1 MKERIDSIPIN
12 DAMANAGE
20 CPLCFIEKKVED
32 NALDYVLGSGSSY
45 MEYDTRE
52 MTDKAGFCRAHF
64 KKMYDYGN
72 TLGNAWILST
82 HYDTVIKEMTE
93 QFKNFKPG
101 KGKSGFSVGNLI
113 PGGVKSKMKL
123 GGSGNSFVS
132 KSNGT
137 GTGGVSAAGSDAA
150 GPSAN
155 SIVNWINMRNESCFI
170 CDNVKQSFADYIRV
184 FFGMYKK
191 DPEFRDKIRQS
202 QGFCL
207 SHFGVLCEAADEN
220 LNEAQLAEFYNEL
233 CPLMLDNMKR
243 LKEDVAWLIEKYD
256 YRNKDADWKNSKDAN
271 QRAMQK
277 LKGGYH
283 HLPPH
288 TGKK

>member
-12 DAMANAGE
+12 DAMDNAGE
-20 CPLCFIEKKVED
+20 CPLCFIEKRVED

-82 HYDTVIKEMTE
+82 HYDTVIREMTE

-101 KGKSGFSVGNLI
+101 KGKKTLPFGKKN
-113 PGGVKSKMKL
+113 
-123 GGSGNSFVS
+123 
-132 KSNGT
+132 
-137 GTGGVSAAGSDAA
+137 ADSD
-150 GPSAN
+150 N
-155 SIVNWINMRNESCFI
+155 SIVNWINDRNNSCFV
-170 CDNVKQSFADYIRV
+170 CENVKQSFADYIKV

-191 DPEFRDKIRQS
+191 DPEFREKVKS
-202 QGFCL
+202 GQGFCL

-220 LNEAQLAEFYNEL
+220 LAESQLKDFYDDL
-233 CPLMLDNMKR
+233 MPLMLDNMKR

-288 TGKK
+288 QAKK

>member
-1 MKERIDSIPIN
+1 MKEKLYNIPIN
-12 DAMANAGE
+12 DAMENAGE

-52 MTDKAGFCRAHF
+52 MTDKAGFCRAHL

-82 HYDTVIKEMTE
+82 HYDTIIKEMSA

-101 KGKSGFSVGNLI
+101 KGKSPLPFG
-113 PGGVKSKMKL
+113 KKK
-123 GGSGNSFVS
+123 GS
-132 KSNGT
+132 
-137 GTGGVSAAGSDAA
+137 SDN
-150 GPSAN
+150 P
-155 SIVNWINMRNESCFI
+155 IVNWINARNESCFI
-170 CDNVKQSFADYIRV
+170 CENVKESFNDYIRV
-184 FFGMYKK
+184 FFSMYKK
-191 DPEFRDKIRQS
+191 DPDFRAKIEAS

-207 SHFGVLCEAADEN
+207 SHFGILCEAADNSLDEKALADFYDN
-220 LNEAQLAEFYNEL
+220 LM
-233 CPLMLDNMKR
+233 PLMLDNMKR
-243 LKEDVAWLIEKYD
+243 VREDIGWLIEKYD

-271 QRAMQK
+271 QRGMQK

-288 TGKK
+288 QAKK

>member
-1 MKERIDSIPIN
+1 MKEKIHNIPIN

-20 CPLCFIEKKVED
+20 CPFCFIEKKVED
-32 NALDYVLGSGSSY
+32 DTLDYVLGSGSSY

-72 TLGNAWILST
+72 TLGSAWILST
-82 HYDTVIKEMTE
+82 HYDQILKEMDE
-93 QFKNFKPG
+93 KFKNFKPG
-101 KGKSGFSVGNLI
+101 KGKPALPFG
-113 PGGVKSKMKL
+113 KKKEET
-123 GGSGNSFVS
+123 
-132 KSNGT
+132 SNT
-137 GTGGVSAAGSDAA
+137 VVD
-150 GPSAN
+150 
-155 SIVNWINMRNESCFI
+155 WINDRNKSCFI
-170 CDNVKQSFADYIRV
+170 CKNVEESFNDYVAV
-184 FFGMYKK
+184 FFDMYKK
-191 DPEFRDKIRQS
+191 DSEFRAKTNSS

-207 SHFGVLCEAADEN
+207 SHFGILCEAADKS
-220 LNEAQLAEFYNEL
+220 LNEAQLKDFYDNML
-233 CPLMLDNMKR
+233 PLMRNNMAR

-288 TGKK
+288 QAKK

>member
-20 CPLCFIEKKVED
+20 CPLCFIEKRVEELS
-32 NALDYVLGSGSSY
+32 LDYVLGSGSSY

-82 HYDTVIKEMTE
+82 HYDMIIKEMTE

-101 KGKSGFSVGNLI
+101 KGKPGFSFGKKKAESEN
-113 PGGVKSKMKL
+113 
-123 GGSGNSFVS
+123 
-132 KSNGT
+132 T
-137 GTGGVSAAGSDAA
+137 
-150 GPSAN
+150 
-155 SIVNWINMRNESCFI
+155 IVNWINEKNESCFI
-170 CDNVKQSFADYIRV
+170 CNDVKRSFEDYIKV

-191 DPEFRDKIRQS
+191 DPEFKEKINQS

-207 SHFGVLCEAADEN
+207 SHFGVLCEAADSN
-220 LNEAQLAEFYNEL
+220 LNETQLKEFYDNL
-233 CPLMLDNMKR
+233 LPLMLENMKR
-243 LKEDVAWLIEKYD
+243 VKEDVAWLIEKYD

-288 TGKK
+288 QAKK

>member
-101 KGKSGFSVGNLI
+101 KGKSGFSVGSLI
-113 PGGVKSKMKL
+113 PGGAKAKL
-123 GGSGNSFVS
+123 KTGGSE
-132 KSNGT
+132 
-137 GTGGVSAAGSDAA
+137 
-150 GPSAN
+150 N

-191 DPEFRDKIRQS
+191 DPEFREKIRNS

-220 LNEAQLAEFYNEL
+220 LNGEQLEEFYNEL
-233 CPLMLDNMKR
+233 CPLMLENMKR

>member
-82 HYDTVIKEMTE
+82 HYDTIIREMQE
-93 QFKNFKPG
+93 QFKDFKPG
-101 KGKSGFSVGNLI
+101 KGKSALPFW
-113 PGGVKSKMKL
+113 KEK
-123 GGSGNSFVS
+123 GGS
-132 KSNGT
+132 
-137 GTGGVSAAGSDAA
+137 D
-150 GPSAN
+150 N
-155 SIVNWINMRNESCFI
+155 SIVNWINGRNESCFI
-170 CDNVKQSFADYIRV
+170 CENVKQSFADYIKV
-184 FFGMYKK
+184 FFGMYKN
-191 DPEFRDKIRQS
+191 DMDFREKVNQG

-207 SHFGVLCEAADEN
+207 THFGVLCEAADHN
-220 LNEAQLAEFYNEL
+220 LNEKQLSDFYENML
-233 CPLMLDNMKR
+233 PLMLENMTRIKG
-243 LKEDVAWLIEKYD
+243 DIAWLIEKYD
-256 YRNKDADWKNSKDAN
+256 YRNTNADWKNSKDAN
-271 QRAMQK
+271 QRGMQK

-288 TGKK
+288 QGKK

>member
-12 DAMANAGE
+12 DAMENAGE
-20 CPLCFIEKKVED
+20 CPLCFIEKRVED
-32 NALDYVLGSGSSY
+32 HALDYVLGSGSSY

-82 HYDTVIKEMTE
+82 HYDTVIREMTE
-93 QFKNFKPG
+93 KFKNYTPG
-101 KGKSGFSVGNLI
+101 KGKSALPF
-113 PGGVKSKMKL
+113 VKKK
-123 GGSGNSFVS
+123 GNSD
-132 KSNGT
+132 N
-137 GTGGVSAAGSDAA
+137 
-150 GPSAN
+150 P
-155 SIVNWINMRNESCFI
+155 IVDWINERNKSCFI
-170 CDNVKQSFADYIRV
+170 CENVEKSFADYIKV

-191 DPEFRDKIRQS
+191 DTEFREKVS
-202 QGFCL
+202 KGQGFCL
-207 SHFGVLCEAADEN
+207 SHFGVLCEAADEH
-220 LNEAQLAEFYNEL
+220 LNEEGLKEFYDKML
-233 CPLMLDNMKR
+233 PLMLENMKR
-243 LKEDVAWLIEKYD
+243 IKEDVAWLIEKYD

-271 QRAMQK
+271 QRGMQK

-288 TGKK
+288 QAKK

>member
-12 DAMANAGE
+12 DAMNEAGE
-20 CPLCFIEKKVED
+20 CPLCYIEKKVED

-82 HYDTVIKEMTE
+82 HYDNVIREMSE
-93 QFKNFKPG
+93 QFKQFKPEKRKRG
-101 KGKSGFSVGNLI
+101 INLPISVAGRKN
-113 PGGVKSKMKL
+113 SKA
-123 GGSGNSFVS
+123 S
-132 KSNGT
+132 
-137 GTGGVSAAGSDAA
+137 GSD
-150 GPSAN
+150 N
-155 SIVNWINMRNESCFI
+155 SIVEWINFRNRSCFI
-170 CDNVKQSFADYIRV
+170 CENVKRSFDDYIKV

-191 DPEFRDKIRQS
+191 DLEFRQKVVDS

-220 LNEAQLAEFYNEL
+220 LNEEQLKEFYSDL
-233 CPLMLDNMKR
+233 CPLMLENMKR
-243 LKEDVAWLIEKYD
+243 IKEDVAWLIEKYD

-288 TGKK
+288 QAKK

>member
-1 MKERIDSIPIN
+1 MRERIDSIPIN
-12 DAMANAGE
+12 DAMENAGE
-20 CPLCFIEKKVED
+20 CPLCFIEKRVED

-82 HYDTVIKEMTE
+82 HYDTVIREMTE

-101 KGKSGFSVGNLI
+101 KGKPAMPFGKKKGE
-113 PGGVKSKMKL
+113 
-123 GGSGNSFVS
+123 
-132 KSNGT
+132 
-137 GTGGVSAAGSDAA
+137 SD
-150 GPSAN
+150 N
-155 SIVNWINMRNESCFI
+155 SIVNWINDRNNSCFI
-170 CDNVKQSFADYIRV
+170 CDNVRQSFADYIRV

-191 DPEFRDKIRQS
+191 DPEFREKVQKS

-207 SHFGVLCEAADEN
+207 SHFGVLCEAADSN
-220 LNEAQLAEFYNEL
+220 LNEAQLKEFYDNL
-233 CPLMLDNMKR
+233 MPLMLENMSR
-243 LKEDVAWLIEKYD
+243 LKEDIAWLIEKYD

-271 QRAMQK
+271 QRGMQK

-288 TGKK
+288 QGKK